1 MKVRRMVTRSP
12 RKQRKMLYTAPM
24 HMRHRLMTA
33 RLSDNLKEKYGALPV
48 RKGDKVM
55 IERGDYAGHEG
66 EVVSVDRK
74 AIRITVDGANIQKT
88 DGTERPYPIHP
99 SNVVITDASLSAEMR
114 KKSVEKKGW

>member
-1 MKVRRMVTRSP
+1 
-12 RKQRKMLYTAPM
+12 MLYKAPM
-24 HMRHRLMTA
+24 HMRHHLMTA
-33 RLSDNLKEKYGALPV
+33 RLSDNLKEKFGARSLPV

-99 SNVVITDASLSAEMR
+99 SNVVITDANLSDEMR